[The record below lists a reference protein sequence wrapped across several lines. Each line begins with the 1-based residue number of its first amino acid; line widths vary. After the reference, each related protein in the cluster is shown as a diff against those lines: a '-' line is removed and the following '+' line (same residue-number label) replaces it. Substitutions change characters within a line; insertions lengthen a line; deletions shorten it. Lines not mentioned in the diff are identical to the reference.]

1 MNAPVETIAA
11 RPSRLRDWRVW
22 FGVFVVLMCEISLIS
37 PPVGMTLYVIH
48 AVRGEGS
55 INDVF
60 QGTYPFFCAMIL
72 LSIFI
77 IYFPELVLWLP
88 RVFFG

>member
-1 MNAPVETIAA
+1 
-11 RPSRLRDWRVW
+11 
-22 FGVFVVLMCEISLIS
+22 
-37 PPVGMTLYVIH
+37 MTLYVIQ

-72 LSIFI
+72 LSILM